1 MRKGRCII
9 LIGSLFPLCIHGQIL
24 NTPYNLP
31 RSGDRLMKC
40 QIATIPPSKSGIQTN
55 LEFCRILSIKRQIM
69 IKNMK
74 FKVVILLLAS
84 NIVRYTINRNSGD
97 SLFCMGF
104 ENHDLYKLSTARII
118 VCLSNVS
125 RTNYQ

>member
-40 QIATIPPSKSGIQTN
+40 QIATIPPSKSGIQQIWN
-55 LEFCRILSIKRQIM
+55 FANIKYQEANYELKYEIQG
-69 IKNMK
+69 
-74 FKVVILLLAS
+74 S
-84 NIVRYTINRNSGD
+84 DTIIGIEHRTIYYYRNSGD
-97 SLFCMGF
+97 SLFVW
-104 ENHDLYKLSTARII
+104 DLKIQRPL
-118 VCLSNVS
+118 
-125 RTNYQ
+125 

>member
-40 QIATIPPSKSGIQTN
+40 QIATIPPSKSGIQQIWN
-55 LEFCRILSIKRQIM
+55 FANIKYQEA
-69 IKNMK
+69 NYE
-74 FKVVILLLAS
+74 LYLQP
-84 NIVRYTINRNSGD
+84 IVTQY
-97 SLFCMGF
+97 L
-104 ENHDLYKLSTARII
+104 
-118 VCLSNVS
+118 VCNKSEIWP
-125 RTNYQ
+125 

>member
-40 QIATIPPSKSGIQTN
+40 QIATIPPSKSGIQQIWNFANIKYQEANYELKYEIQGSDTIN
-55 LEFCRILSIKRQIM
+55 SQNYCLSIQC
-69 IKNMK
+69 
-74 FKVVILLLAS
+74 FKDELSVNILKVKAIIAITL
-84 NIVRYTINRNSGD
+84 IYTYV
-97 SLFCMGF
+97 
-104 ENHDLYKLSTARII
+104 EKL
-118 VCLSNVS
+118 
-125 RTNYQ
+125 

>member
-40 QIATIPPSKSGIQTN
+40 QIATIPPSKSGIQQIWN
-55 LEFCRILSIKRQIM
+55 FANIIEIL
-69 IKNMK
+69 
-74 FKVVILLLAS
+74 VILFF
-84 NIVRYTINRNSGD
+84 VW
-97 SLFCMGF
+97 
-104 ENHDLYKLSTARII
+104 DLKIQRPL
-118 VCLSNVS
+118 
-125 RTNYQ
+125 